1 MDFIS
6 GPVVGFLPWLMRG
19 IDVLGSV
26 AEGRGALVPWRE
38 WAERLGRPQIET
50 GTKLPRFGRV

>member
-6 GPVVGFLPWLMRG
+6 GPVVGFLPWLMPG

-26 AEGRGALVPWRE
+26 SRVGPPWFRGAS
-38 WAERLGRPQIET
+38 WAERFGRPLIVLQ
-50 GTKLPRFGRV
+50 